1 MKKRYAYR
9 VTHQDGDCVQV
20 EAEDQA
26 GALVEAAKAWGERW
40 TALAAHSTVDK
51 LWEVHRA
58 NCKKC
63 GAELP
68 EGRHGLCAQCARERE
83 ILRLE
88 MMGIRV
94 DRRARSREG

>member
-1 MKKRYAYR
+1 MKKRYAYS
-9 VTHQDGDCVQV
+9 VTHQDGRCVRV
-20 EAEDQA
+20 EGEDRA
-26 GALVEAAKAWGERW
+26 GALLAAAEAWGERW
-40 TALAAHSTVDK
+40 TDLAADATVDK

-68 EGRHGLCAQCARERE
+68 EGRRGLCAQCARERE

-88 MMGIRV
+88 LAGIRV
-94 DRRARSREG
+94 DRRARSREE